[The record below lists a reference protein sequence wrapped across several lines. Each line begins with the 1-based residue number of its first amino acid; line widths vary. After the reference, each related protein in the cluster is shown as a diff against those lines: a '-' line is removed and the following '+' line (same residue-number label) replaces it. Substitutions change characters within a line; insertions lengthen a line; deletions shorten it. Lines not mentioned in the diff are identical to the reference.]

1 MNVHVSEHV
10 RGRRAQETG
19 GCGKGVVGT
28 GTGAELPLEGRRLA
42 PEPCTRALCFEPLL
56 VLGWESTVERGAGA
70 RGSGV
75 RVGEHSETWA
85 SPSVSCSPPCPRTG
99 MVKGVQTGR
108 PELGGGVDR
117 CAPPYCTLRQ
127 GDK

>member
-1 MNVHVSEHV
+1 MNVHVSDHV
-10 RGRRAQETG
+10 RGGACAGDGR
-19 GCGKGVVGT
+19 GVERGAVGT
-28 GTGAELPLEGRRLA
+28 GTGAELPLEGGRLA
-42 PEPCTRALCFEPLL
+42 PEPYTRALCFEPLL

-99 MVKGVQTGR
+99 MVKGG
-108 PELGGGVDR
+108 
-117 CAPPYCTLRQ
+117 YRQ
-127 GDK
+127 GDRSWEGG